1 MDYNT
6 SSSPLWDFSQ
16 QSPSA
21 FPQLADNDLLALIEK
36 QFDSDIFAA
45 DTFVIPHD
53 GVDPTKISNLAA
65 PAPPPPLS
73 DDSSPSPPSTT
84 DHLSSSRRQSTNSN
98 NEQDSPELKRKASDD
113 GLDDES
119 PTQKTCKLLL
129 HVGHS
134 QRLRLFL
141 AKRASSRR
149 KSTGN
154 PSQVSAACG
163 RQSFHVHQPKF
174 VLSRTR
180 PDY

>member
-1 MDYNT
+1 MDYNA

-21 FPQLADNDLLALIEK
+21 FSQLGENDLLALLGK
-36 QFDSDIFAA
+36 QFDPDLFPA
-45 DTFVIPHD
+45 DTFAIPHD
-53 GVDPTKISNLAA
+53 GIDPTKISNLAA

-73 DDSSPSPPSTT
+73 DDSSPSPPSTS

-119 PTQKTCKLLL
+119 PQKTCKLLP
-129 HVGHS
+129 HVGHI
-134 QRLRLFL
+134 QRLRLSL
-141 AKRASSRR
+141 AKKASSRR

-154 PSQVSAACG
+154 PSQVSAAC
-163 RQSFHVHQPKF
+163 V
-174 VLSRTR
+174 
-180 PDY
+180 